1 MNMSNI
7 CVIGAGRMGSLYG
20 ALLAK
25 NGLQVTLYDPWR
37 QHIDTIRQN
46 GLRIDGIS
54 GDLTIRIPATAE
66 IEEIAPCDIA
76 LVLSDTN
83 GTAHAAEVARRVLIP
98 SGFALTLQ
106 NGIGNVEI
114 LSNAIGA
121 NRVLAG
127 LSYHSAALAGPGYIT
142 HTHAGP
148 TYLGEI
154 TGESTERLSNLVRIF
169 ENSNFNSISVD
180 NITAHIWEKWV
191 HNCAINAISAISGL
205 RVGEISNTPAADE
218 LQSHVIA
225 EALAVVKANG
235 ISLPEKNPAAAI
247 KAFCKVKFNKPS
259 MLQHMEEGRPT
270 EVDAL
275 NGAVVSA
282 GQKLGIDTP
291 YNHATTLMVK
301 AREQYM
307 RNVSGK
313 TPIDYDA
320 LELQAKKTAT
330 HESAF

>member
-1 MNMSNI
+1 MSNI

-25 NGLQVTLYDPWR
+25 HGLQVTLYDPWR
-37 QHIDTIRQN
+37 QHIETIRQN

-54 GDLTIRIPATAE
+54 GDLTIRIPATTE

-76 LVLSDTN
+76 LVLSDAN
-83 GTAHAAEVARRVLIP
+83 GTAHAAEVARRILNP

-114 LSNAIGA
+114 LSATIGA

-127 LSYHSAALAGPGYIT
+127 LSYHSAALAGPGHIT

-154 TGESTERLSNLVRIF
+154 TGDSTERLSNLVRIF
-169 ENSNFNSISVD
+169 ESSNFHSTSVD
-180 NITAHIWEKWV
+180 NITAYIWEKWV

-205 RVGEISNTPAADE
+205 RVGEISSTPAADE

-275 NGAVVSA
+275 NGAVVRA

-307 RNVSGK
+307 RNASRK

-330 HESAF
+330 HGSAS

>member
-1 MNMSNI
+1 MNMSNM

-37 QHIDTIRQN
+37 QHIDIIRQN

-54 GDLTIRIPATAE
+54 GDLTIRIPATDE
-66 IEEIAPCDIA
+66 VEEIAPCDIA

-121 NRVLAG
+121 DRVLAG
-127 LSYHSAALAGPGYIT
+127 LSYHSAALVGPGHIR
-142 HTHAGP
+142 HTHSGP

-154 TGESTERLSNLVRIF
+154 TGESTERLSNLVRVF
-169 ENSNFNSISVD
+169 KDSNFKSIPVD

-205 RVGEISNTPAADE
+205 RVGEISSTPDADE
-218 LQSHVIA
+218 LQSHVIT

-235 ISLPEKNPAAAI
+235 ISLPEKNPAEAI

-275 NGAVVSA
+275 NGAVVRA
-282 GQKLGIDTP
+282 GEKLGINAP
-291 YNHATTLMVK
+291 YNHAITLMIK

-307 RNVSGK
+307 RNASRK
-313 TPIDYDA
+313 NPIDYDA

-330 HESAF
+330 PS

>member
-1 MNMSNI
+1 MSNM

-66 IEEIAPCDIA
+66 IEEITPCEIA

-83 GTAHAAEVARRVLIP
+83 GTAHAAEVARRVLTP

-114 LSNAIGA
+114 LSNTIGA

-127 LSYHSAALAGPGYIT
+127 LSYHSAALAGPGHIT
-142 HTHAGP
+142 HTHAGS

-180 NITAHIWEKWV
+180 NITAHIWEKWI

-205 RVGEISNTPAADE
+205 RVGEISSTPAADE
-218 LQSHVIA
+218 LQFSRHRRGA
-225 EALAVVKANG
+225 R
-235 ISLPEKNPAAAI
+235 
-247 KAFCKVKFNKPS
+247 CR
-259 MLQHMEEGRPT
+259 EG
-270 EVDAL
+270 EWNIFA
-275 NGAVVSA
+275 
-282 GQKLGIDTP
+282 
-291 YNHATTLMVK
+291 
-301 AREQYM
+301 
-307 RNVSGK
+307 
-313 TPIDYDA
+313 
-320 LELQAKKTAT
+320 
-330 HESAF
+330 